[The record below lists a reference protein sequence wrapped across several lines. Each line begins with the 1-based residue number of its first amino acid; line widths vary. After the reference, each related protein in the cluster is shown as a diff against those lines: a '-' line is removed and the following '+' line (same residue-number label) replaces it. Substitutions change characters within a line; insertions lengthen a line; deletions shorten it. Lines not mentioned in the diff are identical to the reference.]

1 TVIDLWLVIPVVLAV
16 VLVLSGTTSGVG
28 APWALFGVFRR
39 DELDLAPV
47 FHLALVLGC
56 TYVGAYMSK
65 RGALAVWLAGSVL
78 ALFIG
83 VFALSTASRIDAR
96 SVVSIERSRGLAAFV
111 LAGARKLDDADGD
124 GYSSRFGGGD
134 CDDTNALV
142 HPGAIDIPGNGIDED
157 CRGGDKLLAPEAAPD
172 RAEAGSDAQKSVAY
186 KLPDSANVL
195 LLTIDTMRWDLGF
208 MSEGAR
214 KGLSPRLDRLAARST
229 VFEYGYSLASYT
241 SKSLGPMMV
250 GRYPSETKRTFEHF
264 DRFSKDVPMLQE
276 RMQAAGIYT
285 TSVQGYW
292 YFFFKGYGFERG
304 WDVLDST
311 SAPKAVLIEGD
322 KSSNGDKR
330 ADRTIEHLGPMRD
343 SGKRF
348 FMWTHWVDPH
358 AEYVPDRKSVV

>member
-1 TVIDLWLVIPVVLAV
+1 
-16 VLVLSGTTSGVG
+16 
-28 APWALFGVFRR
+28 
-39 DELDLAPV
+39 
-47 FHLALVLGC
+47 
-56 TYVGAYMSK
+56 
-65 RGALAVWLAGSVL
+65 
-78 ALFIG
+78 
-83 VFALSTASRIDAR
+83 
-96 SVVSIERSRGLAAFV
+96 
-111 LAGARKLDDADGD
+111 
-124 GYSSRFGGGD
+124 
-134 CDDTNALV
+134 NALV

-241 SKSLGPMMV
+241 SKSLGPMMI

-264 DRFSKDVPMLQE
+264 DRFSQEVPMLQE
-276 RMQAAGIYT
+276 RIQAAGIHT

-311 SAPKAVLIEGD
+311 SAPKQVLIEGD
-322 KSSNGDKR
+322 KSSNGDKL
-330 ADRTIEHLGPMRD
+330 ADRTIEHLGALNEA
-343 SGKRF
+343 GERF
-348 FMWTHWVDPH
+348 FMWTHWMDPH
-358 AEYVPDRKSVV
+358 TEYVPHEGFDFGSEPRERYDGEVAFVDHHVGRFLDALEKLSLSKNTIVIVTSDHGEAFGEHGMIRHGVEVWDVLSRVPLVVHVPGVPPRDRKSTR